1 MEETAANRDVQDL
14 DLVLYGR
21 EEYTDENN
29 QTFEAVEGVVTKVR
43 KADKA
48 LNEAYNALNEAEK
61 NLNMNQDP

>member
-1 MEETAANRDVQDL
+1 MEETAASRDVQDL

-21 EEYTDENN
+21 EAYTDDSGNS
-29 QTFEAVEGVVTKVR
+29 FEAVEGVVSKVR

>member
-1 MEETAANRDVQDL
+1 MEETAANRDVEDL

-21 EEYTDENN
+21 EAYTDDAGTE
-29 QTFEAVEGVVTKVR
+29 FEAVEGVVTKVR